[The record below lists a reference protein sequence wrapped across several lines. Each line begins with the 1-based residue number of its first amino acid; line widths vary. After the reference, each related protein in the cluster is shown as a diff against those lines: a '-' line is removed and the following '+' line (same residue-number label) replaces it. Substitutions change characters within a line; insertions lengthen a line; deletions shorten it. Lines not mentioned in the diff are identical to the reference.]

1 MAPAR
6 KSTAKALALPMWQ
19 RLFFAVPVLGW
30 IAHDLAF
37 GDKDNIWYALVLVV
51 SLWVISAL
59 TFGVPG
65 IYVPALAVVPI
76 IFAVLLLITWG

>member
-6 KSTAKALALPMWQ
+6 KSTAKARALPMWQ

-30 IAHDLAF
+30 SAHDLVF